1 MRGNEMTQLTAD
13 DVLNKKFQPTKFREG
28 YDQDEVDEFLDQIV
42 EAMRDLENENAELK
56 AKLDAANARVAELS
70 EGAPVVTA
78 TPVSPVAPIAPVV
91 ESPIVET
98 PKIEP
103 SGNNAESA
111 AAMLEMAQRLHDEYV
126 AKGKAERERIVTEA
140 RATGEQLTREAE
152 NQRNQTLSQLEKERA
167 NLEHKIDEL
176 RRFESDYRTRL
187 RSYLTNL
194 LNNVEDASGGGQSN
208 LGL

>member
-78 TPVSPVAPIAPVV
+78 TPVSPVAPVAPVV

-103 SGNNAESA
+103 GGNNAESA

>member
-1 MRGNEMTQLTAD
+1 MTQLTAD

-56 AKLDAANARVAELS
+56 AKLEAANARVAELS

-78 TPVSPVAPIAPVV
+78 TPVSPVATVAPVV
-91 ESPIVET
+91 ESPIVDT

>member
-1 MRGNEMTQLTAD
+1 MTQLTAD

-56 AKLDAANARVAELS
+56 AKLEAANARVAELS

-78 TPVSPVAPIAPVV
+78 TPVSPVVPVAPVV
-91 ESPIVET
+91 ESPIVDT

>member
-1 MRGNEMTQLTAD
+1 MTQLTAD

-56 AKLDAANARVAELS
+56 AKLEAANARVAELS

-78 TPVSPVAPIAPVV
+78 TPVSPVAPVAPVV
-91 ESPIVET
+91 ESPIVDT

-194 LNNVEDASGGGQSN
+194 LNNVARSCGT
-208 LGL
+208 

>member
-1 MRGNEMTQLTAD
+1 MTQLTAD

-78 TPVSPVAPIAPVV
+78 TPVSPVAPIATVV

>member
-1 MRGNEMTQLTAD
+1 MTQLTAD

-56 AKLDAANARVAELS
+56 AKLEAVNARVAELS

-78 TPVSPVAPIAPVV
+78 TPVSPVAPVAPVV
-91 ESPIVET
+91 ESPIVDT

>member
-1 MRGNEMTQLTAD
+1 MTQLTAD

-78 TPVSPVAPIAPVV
+78 TPVSPVAPVAPVV

-194 LNNVEDASGGGQSN
+194 LNNVEDASGGGQGN

>member
-1 MRGNEMTQLTAD
+1 MTQLTAD

-28 YDQDEVDEFLDQIV
+28 YDQDEVDEFLDHLV
-42 EAMRDLENENAELK
+42 EALRDLENENAELK

>member
-1 MRGNEMTQLTAD
+1 MTQLTAD

-194 LNNVEDASGGGQSN
+194 LNNVEDASRGGQSN

>member
-1 MRGNEMTQLTAD
+1 MTQLTAD

-78 TPVSPVAPIAPVV
+78 TPVSPVAPIAPAV

>member
-1 MRGNEMTQLTAD
+1 MTQLTAD

-194 LNNVEDASGGGQSN
+194 LNNVEDSSGGGQSN

>member
-1 MRGNEMTQLTAD
+1 MTQLTAD

-176 RRFESDYRTRL
+176 RRFESD
-187 RSYLTNL
+187 
-194 LNNVEDASGGGQSN
+194 
-208 LGL
+208 

>member
-1 MRGNEMTQLTAD
+1 MTQLTAD
-13 DVLNKKFQPTKFREG
+13 DVLNKKFQPPSSVRATTRTKLTSS
-28 YDQDEVDEFLDQIV
+28 LDQIV

>member
-1 MRGNEMTQLTAD
+1 MTQLTAD
-13 DVLNKKFQPTKFREG
+13 DVLHKKFQSTKFREG

-111 AAMLEMAQRLHDEYV
+111 AAILEMAQRLHDEYV

>member
-1 MRGNEMTQLTAD
+1 MTQLTAD

-42 EAMRDLENENAELK
+42 EAMRDLESENAELK

>member
-1 MRGNEMTQLTAD
+1 MTQLTAD
-13 DVLNKKFQPTKFREG
+13 DVLNKKLQPTKFREG